1 VNRRERRPVLLYV
14 HPGELDSAH
23 LLENLARRH
32 SVALITTD
40 ETIAASMAKRA
51 RVLVEGVYAWAAVGR
66 HYEALL
72 VRVAGTALEA
82 TA

>member
-1 VNRRERRPVLLYV
+1 VNRRERRPVLRYV
-14 HPGELDSAH
+14 HPGEPDSAH
-23 LLENLARRH
+23 LLANLARRH

-40 ETIAASMAKRA
+40 ETFAKRA
-51 RVLVEGVYAWAAVGR
+51 RVLVEGVYAWAAVRR

-72 VRVAGTALEA
+72 ARVAGTALEA